1 MNKNK
6 SKLYIAYLNT
16 LTFSCVQMILYTT
29 IPYIAEKTGVVTA
42 NIIGAISV
50 GSLIFAFM
58 GPFWAAKSDKLGRKR
73 VLSFG
78 MLGMTISFILIASL
92 FIFNSSI
99 PLSIKIAMVFAS
111 RIVYGLLASAIVP
124 VSQAWQLDLIS
135 EAEHIKVLTRNS
147 MCLNLGRILG
157 PILILFK
164 QVNFELIIYGATI
177 WILTLATSCFL
188 TSESEKKL
196 IDPQNEI
203 KIKDI
208 INNWKESI
216 KEALYPILLAMI
228 FTSFIGILHTFL
240 GHHLKEVL
248 HIDGKGATIL
258 FAKIILVLSILA
270 LLVQQASIWLLKS
283 KWIPRVLIGAGSLV
297 TGSIVLMYSK
307 DEQSI
312 WISIFFI
319 SFATALIPPVYLSL
333 ISNSKKEKTKESVFG
348 KKLGLASVAHSFGY
362 AVGAGLIALS
372 MKLHLIPE
380 KAVVFFVSFTILA
393 LVFVL
398 INRERKPSINLSVK
412 ES

>member
-1 MNKNK
+1 M
-6 SKLYIAYLNT
+6 S
-16 LTFSCVQMILYTT
+16 
-29 IPYIAEKTGVVTA
+29 
-42 NIIGAISV
+42 
-50 GSLIFAFM
+50 
-58 GPFWAAKSDKLGRKR
+58 
-73 VLSFG
+73 
-78 MLGMTISFILIASL
+78 ISFILIASL

-111 RIVYGLLASAIVP
+111 RIIYGLLASAIVP
-124 VSQAWQLDLIS
+124 VSQAWQLDLIKES
-135 EAEHIKVLTRNS
+135 DHIKVLTRNS

-188 TSESEKKL
+188 TSESEAAVT
-196 IDPQNEI
+196 DPKNEI
-203 KIKDI
+203 KLKDI
-208 INNWKESI
+208 INNWKLSI
-216 KEALYPILLAMI
+216 EEALYPILLAMI
-228 FTSFIGILHTFL
+228 FTSFIGIIHTFL

-248 HIDGKGATIL
+248 HIDGKDATIL

-270 LLVQQASIWLLKS
+270 LLIQQASIWLLKS
-283 KWIPRVLIGAGSLV
+283 KWIPRVIIGASSLV
-297 TGSIVLMYSK
+297 AGSIVLMYSK

-312 WISIFFI
+312 WVSIVFI

-372 MKLHLIPE
+372 MKLHLVPE
-380 KAVVFFVSFTILA
+380 KAVVFFVSFSILA

-398 INRERKPSINLSVK
+398 IKKQISLNSLLKILIQSLV
-412 ES
+412 

>member
-1 MNKNK
+1 MNNNK
-6 SKLYIAYLNT
+6 SKLFIAYLNT

-50 GSLIFAFM
+50 GSLIFSFM

-78 MLGMTISFILIASL
+78 MLGMTISFVLMALL
-92 FIFNSSI
+92 FIFNTTT
-99 PLSIKIAMVFAS
+99 PLSVKIAMVFAS
-111 RIVYGLLASAIVP
+111 RIIYGLLASAIVP

-135 EAEHIKVLTRNS
+135 KTEHIKVLTRNS

-164 QVNFELIIYGATI
+164 QVNFELIIYAATI
-177 WILTLATSCFL
+177 WIFTLATSCFL
-188 TSESEKKL
+188 TSDAN
-196 IDPQNEI
+196 IQNESSKTEI
-203 KIKDI
+203 KLKAVLES
-208 INNWKESI
+208 WKLSI

-228 FTSFIGILHTFL
+228 FTSFIGIIHTFL

-248 HIDGKGATIL
+248 HIDGKDATIL
-258 FAKIILVLSILA
+258 FAKIILVLSITA
-270 LLVQQASIWLLKS
+270 LLVQQLSIWLLKS
-283 KWIPRVLIGAGSLV
+283 KWVPRVLIGASSLV
-297 TGSIVLMYSK
+297 IGSIVLMYSK
-307 DEQSI
+307 NEQSI
-312 WISIFFI
+312 WISIIFI

-333 ISNSKKEKTKESVFG
+333 ISNSKKTKTKETVFG

-372 MKLHLIPE
+372 MKLHLVPE
-380 KAVVFFVSFTILA
+380 KAVVFFVSFTIMT

-398 INRERKPSINLSVK
+398 IIKERTPAVNLEVK

>member
-1 MNKNK
+1 MNNNRA
-6 SKLYIAYLNT
+6 KLFIAYLNT

-29 IPYIAEKTGVVTA
+29 IPYIAETTGVVTS
-42 NIIGAISV
+42 NIIAAISI
-50 GSLIFAFM
+50 GSLIFSFM
-58 GPFWAAKSDKLGRKR
+58 GPFWAARSDRLGRKR

-78 MLGMTISFILIASL
+78 MLGMSVSFILIASL
-92 FIFNSSI
+92 FIFNTSI

-111 RIVYGLLASAIVP
+111 RIIYGLLASAIVP
-124 VSQAWQLDLIS
+124 VSQAWQLDLIKES
-135 EAEHIKVLTRNS
+135 DHIKVLTRNS

-188 TSESEKKL
+188 TSESETSSV
-196 IDPQNEI
+196 DPRNEI
-203 KIKDI
+203 KLKDI
-208 INNWKESI
+208 INSWKLSI

-228 FTSFIGILHTFL
+228 FTSFIGIIHTFL

-248 HIDGKGATIL
+248 HIDGKDATIL

-270 LLVQQASIWLLKS
+270 LLIQQASIWLLKS
-283 KWIPRVLIGAGSLV
+283 KWIPRVIIGASSLV
-297 TGSIVLMYSK
+297 AGSIVLMYSK

-312 WISIFFI
+312 WISIVFI

-372 MKLHLIPE
+372 MKLHLVPE
-380 KAVVFFVSFTILA
+380 KAVVFFVSFSILA
-393 LVFVL
+393 LVFIL
-398 INRERKPSINLSVK
+398 IRKHPASGVNQSIK

>member
-1 MNKNK
+1 MNKNRT
-6 SKLYIAYLNT
+6 KLFIAYLNT

-29 IPYIAEKTGVVTA
+29 IPYIAETTGVVTS
-42 NIIGAISV
+42 NIIAAISI
-50 GSLIFAFM
+50 GSLIFSFM
-58 GPFWAAKSDKLGRKR
+58 GPFWAARSDKLGRKR

-78 MLGMTISFILIASL
+78 MLGMSISFILITSL

-111 RIVYGLLASAIVP
+111 RIIYGLLASAIVP
-124 VSQAWQLDLIS
+124 VSQAWQLDLIKES
-135 EAEHIKVLTRNS
+135 DHIKVLTRNS

-188 TSESEKKL
+188 TSESEAAVT
-196 IDPQNEI
+196 DPKNEI
-203 KIKDI
+203 KLKDI
-208 INNWKESI
+208 INNWKLSI
-216 KEALYPILLAMI
+216 EEALYPILLAMI
-228 FTSFIGILHTFL
+228 FTSFIGIIHTFL

-248 HIDGKGATIL
+248 HIDGKDATIL

-270 LLVQQASIWLLKS
+270 LLIQQASIWLLKS
-283 KWIPRVLIGAGSLV
+283 KWIPRVIIGASSLV
-297 TGSIVLMYSK
+297 AGSIVLMYSK

-312 WISIFFI
+312 WVSIVFI

-372 MKLHLIPE
+372 MKLHLVPE
-380 KAVVFFVSFTILA
+380 KAVVFFVSFSILA

-398 INRERKPSINLSVK
+398 IKKHPTTVTNQSIRES
-412 ES
+412 

>member
-1 MNKNK
+1 MNKNRT
-6 SKLYIAYLNT
+6 KLSIAYLNT

-29 IPYIAEKTGVVTA
+29 IPYIAEQTGVVTA
-42 NIIGAISV
+42 NIIGAISI
-50 GSLIFAFM
+50 GSLIFSFM
-58 GPFWAAKSDKLGRKR
+58 GPFWAARSDSLGRKR

-78 MLGMTISFILIASL
+78 MLGMSLSFILLASL
-92 FIFNSSI
+92 FIFNDTLS
-99 PLSIKIAMVFAS
+99 LSIKIAMVFAS
-111 RIVYGLLASAIVP
+111 RIIYGLLASAIVP
-124 VSQAWQLDLIS
+124 VSQAWQLDLIK
-135 EAEHIKVLTRNS
+135 ETEHIKVLTRNS

-164 QVNFELIIYGATI
+164 QVNFELIIYAATV
-177 WILTLATSCFL
+177 WIFTLATSCFL
-188 TSESEKKL
+188 TSDSKGALQGSKS
-196 IDPQNEI
+196 EI
-203 KIKDI
+203 KLKEVLA
-208 INNWKESI
+208 NWKLSI

-248 HIDGKGATIL
+248 HIDGKEATIL

-270 LLVQQASIWLLKS
+270 LLVQQLSIWLLKS
-283 KWIPRVLIGAGSLV
+283 KWIPRVLIGATSLV

-307 DEQSI
+307 SEQSI

-333 ISNSKKEKTKESVFG
+333 ISNSKKDKTKETVFG

-372 MKLHLIPE
+372 MKLHLVPE
-380 KAVVFFVSFTILA
+380 KAIVFFVSFTIMA
-393 LVFVL
+393 LVFIL
-398 INRERKPSINLSVK
+398 IVK
-412 ES
+412 ESTPTKTLEVKES